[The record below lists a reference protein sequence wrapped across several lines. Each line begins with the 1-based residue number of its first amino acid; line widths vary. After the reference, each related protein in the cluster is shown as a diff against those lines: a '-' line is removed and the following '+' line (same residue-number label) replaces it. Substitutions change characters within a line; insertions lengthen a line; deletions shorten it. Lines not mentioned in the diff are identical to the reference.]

1 MKRAVQRTPPGVAQA
16 EGQVVRVEGG
26 LLYRPPT
33 EVRVTKETLPL
44 RTARLLGIAAE
55 TSGKVGQAGRAELI
69 RLLSHPLHRDRFLG
83 SKLKEALLHQRYLEV
98 SQLLDNKRVINS
110 TRLLKVVR
118 RSKKA

>member
-1 MKRAVQRTPPGVAQA
+1 M
-16 EGQVVRVEGG
+16 VVSVECV

-44 RTARLLGIAAE
+44 RTARMLGIAAE

-69 RLLSHPLHRDRFLG
+69 RLLSHPLHRDRFPG
-83 SKLKEALLHQRYLEV
+83 SKLKEALLHQRYLEA
-98 SQLLDNKRVINS
+98 SQPLNNKRVINS

-118 RSKKA
+118 RSKRA